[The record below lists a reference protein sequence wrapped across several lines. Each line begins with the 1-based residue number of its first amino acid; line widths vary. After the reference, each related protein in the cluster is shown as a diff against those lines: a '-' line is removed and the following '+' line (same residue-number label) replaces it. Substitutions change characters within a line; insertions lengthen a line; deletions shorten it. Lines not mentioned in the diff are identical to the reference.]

1 MSSVQGKL
9 AWSNIRKRKSSTATL
24 SLLILLA
31 VLLLNIGLS
40 ITLKLNSFQED
51 KMTELQSPDLIAYF
65 ENDAHL
71 KEYESLVDS
80 FPYTD
85 KWENESAIL
94 LSDAM
99 LEYGQTDTPST
110 LLILN
115 ADQQRTMAPFRPASQ
130 LEHLTPDMIFLPYMF
145 HVSAGYNLGDSY
157 SFSYENK
164 KYSYKIGGFIEEP
177 LLGTFN
183 NGSLKVF
190 LPDKAYNELYGRI
203 EKEAK
208 FNLLSINLSDTSK
221 VEKLSQSLG
230 DQISA
235 SGTRNMFSVMSA
247 ELGVAGNRIFV
258 SLLTAIL
265 IAFALIMVVIS
276 LIVIR
281 FQILGHIEDNL
292 LNIGVLKANGY
303 TSWQIIGA
311 LLLQF
316 TSISIVSAIPGI
328 AVSGLVMPF
337 AGNLISASVG
347 LIWPASFGILS
358 ALLSLLIIILMV
370 LLVVYFSSR
379 RIRTITPIAALQSG
393 ILTHNFKRNRI
404 PLERTRLSLQ
414 FALSLKSLIRQMKQN
429 IMIVIIVAGLTFSS
443 IFCSILNF
451 NFTGDTTAI
460 LKLVGMEQS
469 SLLLVLKSGEVHAEL
484 IAEVESMEGVR
495 KTSLLDSKVASIQDS
510 NFLLRISDDF
520 NKMETETV
528 YKGRQPKYENEIA
541 ISGIISKQIG
551 KTIGDEV
558 MVTSNSVTESYL
570 ISGLSQQINQLG
582 MVATITE
589 AGVKRM
595 LPDFAP
601 STLNVYLK
609 EGIDEKAVIQ
619 QLEKRFPGQW
629 TITNVQD
636 VQDSVLST
644 FSTAISSMTAVITV
658 VTIIVVSLILYLV
671 IKTLILKRKKEFGI
685 LKGMGYTSFNLMTQI
700 TFSLLPVIAVG
711 VMVGCLLGYF
721 YSDTVFVILLS
732 SLGIYNI
739 ELAVSLPQVLLLCVA
754 IIVVA
759 YMVSMFVARRIK
771 KISVYGLIMD

>member
-1 MSSVQGKL
+1 MSSVQSKL

-40 ITLKLNSFQED
+40 VTLKLNSFQED
-51 KMTELQSPDLIAYF
+51 KMTELQTPDLIAYF
-65 ENDAHL
+65 ENDRHL
-71 KEYESLVDS
+71 KEYESLVES
-80 FPYTD
+80 YPTTE
-85 KWENESAIL
+85 KWENEPAIL
-94 LSDAM
+94 LNDAA
-99 LEYGQTDTPST
+99 LEYGQTDTTSS

-115 ADQQRTMAPFRPASQ
+115 SDLQRTMAPFRPASQ
-130 LEHLTPDMIFLPYMF
+130 LEHITSDMIFLPYMF

-157 SFSYENK
+157 SFNYEKNK
-164 KYSYKIGGFIEEP
+164 YTYTIGGFIEEP
-177 LLGTFN
+177 ILGTLS

-190 LPDKAYNELYGRI
+190 LPDKAYKDLDGRI
-203 EKEAK
+203 GKEAH
-208 FNLLSINLSDTSK
+208 FNLLSVNLTDSTK
-221 VEKLSQSLG
+221 VEKLSQSLE

-247 ELGVAGNRIFV
+247 ESGVTGNRIFV
-258 SLLTAIL
+258 SILTAIL

-292 LNIGVLKANGY
+292 LNIGVLKANGF

-316 TSISIVSAIPGI
+316 TSISILAAIPGI
-328 AVSGLVMPF
+328 AVSTLVMPF

-347 LIWPASFGILS
+347 LIWPASFGMLS
-358 ALLSLLIIILMV
+358 AVLSLLIITGMV
-370 LLVVYFSSR
+370 LLVAFLSSK

-404 PLERTRLSLQ
+404 PLEQSRLSLQ
-414 FALSLKSLIRQMKQN
+414 FALSLKSLIRQTKQN
-429 IMIVIIVAGLTFSS
+429 VMIVIIVAGLTFSC

-451 NFTGDTTAI
+451 NFKGDTTAI
-460 LKLVGMEQS
+460 LKLVGIEQS
-469 SLLLVLKSGEVHAEL
+469 SLLLVLKSGVVQEDM
-484 IAEVESMEGVR
+484 ISEVESMKEVK
-495 KTSLLDSKVASIQDS
+495 KTSLLDSKVASILDT

-520 NKMETETV
+520 SKMETETV
-528 YKGRQPKYENEIA
+528 YKGRQPKYDNEIA

-558 MVTSNSVTESYL
+558 RVTSNSVTESYL

-582 MVATITE
+582 MVATMTE
-589 AGVKRM
+589 EGVKRM

-609 EGIDEKAVIQ
+609 EGSNENTIIQ
-619 QLEKRFPGQW
+619 ELEKRFPGQW
-629 TITNVQD
+629 TITNLQD

-644 FSTAISSMTAVITV
+644 FSSAVSSMTAVITV

-685 LKGMGYTSFNLMTQI
+685 LKGMGYTTFNLMTQI
-700 TFSLLPVIAVG
+700 TFSLLPVITVG
-711 VMVGCLLGYF
+711 VLLGSVLGYF
-721 YSDTVFVILLS
+721 YSDTTFVLLLS
-732 SLGIYNI
+732 NLGIYNI
-739 ELAVSLPQVLLLCVA
+739 QLAVSLPQVLLLSVA
-754 IIVVA
+754 IIIVA
-759 YMVSMFVARRIK
+759 YVVSMLVARRIK
-771 KISVYGLIMD
+771 KISVYGLIME